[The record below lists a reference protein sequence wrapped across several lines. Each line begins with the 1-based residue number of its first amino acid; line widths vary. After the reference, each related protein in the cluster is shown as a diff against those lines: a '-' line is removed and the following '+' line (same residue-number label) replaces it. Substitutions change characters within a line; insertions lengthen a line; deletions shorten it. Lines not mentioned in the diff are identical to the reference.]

1 MLEVIKFFDEA
12 CGFIWSVIGVMVGVA
27 IFKATFDV
35 MILFF
40 KNKKG

>member
-1 MLEVIKFFDEA
+1 MQAVIEFFDEA

-40 KNKKG
+40 KNKKE